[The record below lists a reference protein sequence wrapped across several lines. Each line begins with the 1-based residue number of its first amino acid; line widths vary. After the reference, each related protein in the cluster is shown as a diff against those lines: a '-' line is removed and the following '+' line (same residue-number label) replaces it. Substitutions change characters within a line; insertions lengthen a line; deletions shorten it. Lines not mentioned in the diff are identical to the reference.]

1 MGVEFHAFDSAC
13 LLLYMTL
20 HRQVRSINMKKVFVL
35 HKKNLS
41 KSSFSLEMLL
51 IQHLYTTVQGIFQIK
66 LHLTARYLLW
76 MKQIESI
83 VKTKINHLDVMKDFR
98 KEGFIEAC
106 FNTRVNWFGGK
117 DSFSALGPFILL
129 ASQEILT
136 IYLSHF
142 TVSAHWFFQATY
154 RRHSPFIIW
163 CCYARCTSLIPS
175 MHCMRQATIQ

>member
-1 MGVEFHAFDSAC
+1 
-13 LLLYMTL
+13 MTL

-117 DSFSALGPFILL
+117 DSFFRFGTVYF
-129 ASQEILT
+129 ASVARDIN
-136 IYLSHF
+136 YLF
-142 TVSAHWFFQATY
+142 VPL
-154 RRHSPFIIW
+154 HSI
-163 CCYARCTSLIPS
+163 RSLIFPS
-175 MHCMRQATIQ
+175 DV